1 MNLKFRK
8 KIAQIKPIH
17 KLCRAIMYDSSF
29 FYYRKQYKKNNY
41 KEIFA
46 KLKDSRKG
54 ERCFIIGNGPS
65 LKSDD
70 LDKLVSEDCFGT
82 NEIHKI
88 FRQTRW
94 RPKYY
99 VIIDRY
105 SKSTPEQIKA
115 LECETVFLSDY
126 YCRFNKVLRDKYIC
140 LHQHF
145 NWNENN
151 YLFSTDIKK
160 CFVSSPTVS
169 YAAMQIA
176 AYLGYSEVYLL
187 GFDHNYSFEFDSD
200 GKVVNTGKS
209 DTHFFKDEVPEDIIA
224 DVLGMT
230 RAYQSF
236 KRYADDNGIKVRNA
250 TRGGKLDVFERVDF
264 DSLFDIQS

>member
-1 MNLKFRK
+1 MNLKIRTA
-8 KIAQIKPIH
+8 IARIKPLH
-17 KLCRAIMYDSSF
+17 KLCRAIMYDSGFF
-29 FYYRKQYKKNNY
+29 FYKRLYKENNY
-41 KEIFA
+41 ERVFSD
-46 KLKDSRKG
+46 LKDSKKG
-54 ERCFIIGNGPS
+54 KRCFIVGNGPS

-70 LDKLVSEDCFGT
+70 LDKLANEDCFGT

-88 FRQTRW
+88 FNRTKW

-99 VIIDRY
+99 LIIDRY
-105 SKSTPEQIKA
+105 SKSTAEQIKDIDS
-115 LECETVFLSDY
+115 ETVFLSDY
-126 YCRFNKVLRDKYIC
+126 YCRYNKVLRDKYIC

-145 NWNENN
+145 NWNEKN
-151 YLFSTDIKK
+151 YSFSADIGK

-187 GFDHNYSFEFDSD
+187 GFDHNYSFEFDSA

-236 KRYADDNGIKVRNA
+236 KRYADENGIKVRNA
-250 TRGGKLDVFERVDF
+250 TRGGKLEVFERVDF
-264 DSLFDIQS
+264 DTLFN